1 MGDRTESLASGAHE
15 RESVKGNTPGT
26 ENIFRIVMRKR
37 KNELGHD
44 DGNQDKL
51 SKACQSGGRRTR
63 GTPTR
68 NEDHRDVDGHAD
80 EERAAKAK
88 KRSQALRRKRLEE
101 E

>member
-15 RESVKGNTPGT
+15 RESVIGNTPGT

-51 SKACQSGGRRTR
+51 SKSLPEWREK
-63 GTPTR
+63 
-68 NEDHRDVDGHAD
+68 NERDSY
-80 EERAAKAK
+80 EER
-88 KRSQALRRKRLEE
+88 RSSGR
-101 E
+101 